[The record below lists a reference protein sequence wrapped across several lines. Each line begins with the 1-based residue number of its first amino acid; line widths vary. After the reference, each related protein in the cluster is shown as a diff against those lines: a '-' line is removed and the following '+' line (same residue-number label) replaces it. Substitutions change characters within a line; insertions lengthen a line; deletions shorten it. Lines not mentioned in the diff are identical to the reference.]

1 MKITI
6 QKSKIEMIKG
16 PYQEG
21 KDFKLRIY
29 LKNPIMIV
37 VKGSRE
43 LIEELY
49 NHIISDLYS
58 WITFEVDDNNKLIRN
73 D

>member
-21 KDFKLRIY
+21 NDFKLRIIQ
-29 LKNPIMIV
+29 NPIMIV
-37 VKGSRE
+37 VKGNKE

-58 WITFEVDDNNKLIRN
+58 WVTFEVDDNNKLIRN

>member
-16 PYQEG
+16 PYQED

-29 LKNPIMIV
+29 IQNPIMIV